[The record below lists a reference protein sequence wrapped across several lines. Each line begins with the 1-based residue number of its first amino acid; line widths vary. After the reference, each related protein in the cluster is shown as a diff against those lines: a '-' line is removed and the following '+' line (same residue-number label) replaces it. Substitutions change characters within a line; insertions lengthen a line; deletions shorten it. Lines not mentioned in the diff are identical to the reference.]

1 MLPITIDRKSR
12 LPMTA
17 QIQSAIRGR
26 IQDGTLHP
34 GVRLPSSRD
43 LAEDLG
49 VSRSVVVQAYG
60 QLIAEGYLRATQGSG
75 TRVATHLPRLGRA
88 ALEPIRSA
96 EARFDLRVD
105 ATSTVLFPSREWL
118 QAYEHVGLSIG
129 EPGPQR
135 HPLGVPELRAELA
148 AYLGRSRGVLAT
160 AAEVA
165 VTADFDHTV
174 GVVCHVLR
182 ELGVDHIA
190 VENPGAPWQARLAEH
205 AGLAVT
211 GVPVDGE
218 GIDVDVLERSGARA
232 VLVTPVS
239 QVPTGVALSP
249 DRREALLRWAADVD
263 GWVIE
268 YDRDGH
274 LWIGPGSGPLALQ
287 RHRPERVIYVGAT
300 GALLGPCIRLGWAV
314 APALVVDRLGRMQL
328 GAPDPLTQLTFTH
341 FVSSG
346 VLDQHVRQV
355 RSVFR
360 ARRSALRDAVEQ
372 HLPGARMSGVPAG
385 THAYIQWPYGVDD
398 VRLAAAA
405 RARSVLVHPGRHFQ
419 LGRRPSAPGVVV
431 GYGAVRSGRLPE
443 AIGVLAAAMRQVT
456 GLLAS

>member
-1 MLPITIDRKSR
+1 MLPIAIERKSR

-43 LAEDLG
+43 LARDLG

-60 QLIAEGYLRATQGSG
+60 QLIAEGYVRAAQGSG
-75 TRVATHLPRLGRA
+75 TRVATHLPHPGRA
-88 ALEPIRSA
+88 AVEPTRSA

-105 ATSTVLFPSREWL
+105 ATSTVFFPSREWL
-118 QAYEHVGLSIG
+118 QAYEHVGRSIG
-129 EPGPQR
+129 EPGPRR

-182 ELGVDHIA
+182 ELGDYHLA
-190 VENPGAPWQARLAEH
+190 VESPGPPWQARLAEH

-218 GIDVDVLERSGARA
+218 GIDVDALERSGARA
-232 VLVTPVS
+232 VLVTPLS
-239 QVPTGVALSP
+239 QVPTGVGLSP
-249 DRREALLRWAADVD
+249 GRREALLRWAADVD

-274 LWIGPGSGPLALQ
+274 LWFGAGSGPLALQ
-287 RHRPERVIYVGAT
+287 RHRPERVIYIGAT
-300 GALLGPCIRLGWAV
+300 GTLLGPCIRLGWAV
-314 APALVVDRLGRMQL
+314 APDPVTNRLGRMQL
-328 GAPDPLTQLTFTH
+328 GAPDPLTQLTFAH

-346 VLDQHVRQV
+346 VMDQHVRQV
-355 RSVFR
+355 RSVLR
-360 ARRSALRDAVEQ
+360 ERRSALRDAVER
-372 HLPGARMSGVPAG
+372 HLPGARMTGVPAG
-385 THAYIQWPYGVDD
+385 THAYIQWPNGVDD
-398 VRLAAAA
+398 VRLAAVA
-405 RARSVLVHPGRHFQ
+405 RARSVLVHPGGHFR
-419 LGRRPSAPGVVV
+419 LGRRPSAPGVAV

-443 AIGVLAAAMRQVT
+443 AVGVLAAAMRQVT

>member
-1 MLPITIDRKSR
+1 MLPIAIDRGSR
-12 LPMTA
+12 LPMTG

-43 LAEDLG
+43 LARDLG
-49 VSRSVVVQAYG
+49 VSRSVVVEAYG
-60 QLIAEGYLRATQGSG
+60 QLVAEGYLRATQGSG
-75 TRVATHLPRLGRA
+75 TRVATHLPDLGRA
-88 ALEPIRSA
+88 ASAPARGA

-105 ATSTVLFPSREWL
+105 ATNTVLFPSREWL
-118 QAYEHVGLSIG
+118 QAYEHVGRSIG
-129 EPGPQR
+129 EPGPRR

-160 AAEVA
+160 GAEVA

-182 ELGVDHIA
+182 ELGAGHLA
-190 VENPGAPWQARLAEH
+190 VENPGPPWQARLAEQ
-205 AGLAVT
+205 AGLAVS

-218 GIDVDVLERSGARA
+218 GVDVGALARSGARA

-239 QVPTGVALSP
+239 QVPTGVVLSP
-249 DRREALLRWAADVD
+249 GRREALLRWAAAVD

-274 LWIGPGSGPLALQ
+274 LWFGVGSGPLALQ
-287 RHRPERVIYVGAT
+287 RRLPERVIYVGAT
-300 GALLGPCIRLGWAV
+300 GALLGSCVRLGWAV
-314 APALVVDRLGRMQL
+314 APESVTERLGRAQL
-328 GAPDPLTQLTFTH
+328 GAPDPLTQLTFAH
-341 FVSSG
+341 FISSG
-346 VLDQHVRQV
+346 MLDQHVRQV
-355 RSVFR
+355 RGVLR
-360 ARRSALRDAVEQ
+360 DRRSALRDAVEK
-372 HLPGARMSGVPAG
+372 HLPGARMTGVPAG
-385 THAYIQWPYGVDD
+385 THAYIQWPDGVDD
-398 VRLAAAA
+398 VRLAAVA

-419 LGRRPSAPGVVV
+419 LGHRPSAPGVVV
-431 GYGAVRSGRLPE
+431 GYGAVRGGRLPE
-443 AIGVLAAAMRQVT
+443 AVEVLAAAMRQVT